1 MIQSFSQLIESLRS
15 QPRRRIVIAG
25 AEEEELLLAHQAVQQ
40 GLADFILIGDQQRLE
55 QLQQQHQLAKGQV
68 TFINET
74 DHNAAARLAVHMVV
88 NRDADLPMKGL
99 MHTGAF
105 LKAVLDKTNGLSG
118 NSRLSQIT
126 IFEGYN
132 GGLQFLT
139 DCAINIKPTLQEK
152 KTIIENSVYLAQR
165 LGYDVPLVALLGSV
179 ETVSESMPDT
189 LESAILTQ
197 MNRRGQIKGCL
208 IDGPLSLDNAICPEA
223 AKHKE
228 IDGPVAGKAHILV
241 AAELQVANTFS
252 KALNYY
258 AGLETASVIIGT
270 RSPIIMTSRTDKLQ
284 NKLNSIAASC
294 YLFEACDND

>member
-1 MIQSFSQLIESLRS
+1 MIQSFSQLTESLRS
-15 QPRRRIVIAG
+15 LPRRRIVIAG
-25 AEEEELLLAHQAVQQ
+25 AEEEELLLAHQAIQQ
-40 GLADFILIGDQQRLE
+40 RLANFILIGDRQRLE
-55 QLQQQHQLAKGQV
+55 QLQQQHGLAQSAL
-68 TFINET
+68 TFIHEP
-74 DHNAAARLAVHMVV
+74 DHSAAARLAVHMVV
-88 NRDADLPMKGL
+88 NREADLPMKGL

-105 LKAVLDKTNGLSG
+105 LKAVLDKTNGLCG
-118 NSRLSQIT
+118 RSRLSQIT
-126 IFEGYN
+126 IFKGYG

-152 KTIIENSVYLAQR
+152 KTIIENAVYLAQR

-208 IDGPLSLDNAICPEA
+208 VDGPLSLDNAICPEA
-223 AKHKE
+223 ARHKG
-228 IDGPVAGKAHILV
+228 IDVPVAGKANILV

-284 NKLNSIAASC
+284 NKLNSVAASC
-294 YLFEACDND
+294 YLFEGADDD